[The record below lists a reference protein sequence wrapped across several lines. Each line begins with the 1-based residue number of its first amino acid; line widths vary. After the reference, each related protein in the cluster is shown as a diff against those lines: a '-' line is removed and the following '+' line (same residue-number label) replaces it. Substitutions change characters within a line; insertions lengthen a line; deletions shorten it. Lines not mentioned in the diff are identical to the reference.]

1 MNTQSAFSSPMGPLH
16 FSHPSQM
23 SSFVVSPSR
32 IRSFFRTSSSSSS
45 SSFSSKSKPS
55 KDKEEAL
62 EIEYDYRRVKG
73 SSFTPLEGEKHKT
86 PSSPPPSYFQAIE
99 EDLYCEDKVVD
110 GELEKKKKALIEAD
124 KRMSESLKS
133 IGF

>member
-1 MNTQSAFSSPMGPLH
+1 MNSTQSTFSSPMGPLH
-16 FSHPSQM
+16 FSHPSHM
-23 SSFVVSPSR
+23 TAFVVSPSR

-45 SSFSSKSKPS
+45 KSKPS
-55 KDKEEAL
+55 KDKKGAL
-62 EIEYDYRRVKG
+62 EIGYEKRKFKG
-73 SSFTPLEGEKHKT
+73 STFTSLNEEKEKT
-86 PSSPPPSYFQAIE
+86 PSSPPPPYFQAVE

-124 KRMSESLKS
+124 KRMSEQLKS